1 MIGIETILYELS
13 YWFMAPV
20 LLSII
25 LFFIYSLYASGLFL
39 TECYQ
44 RFSGGW
50 QPLHRLMAAQPGWK
64 SEELELAIMA
74 ELEGLKITARTA
86 PLLGLVATMI
96 PMGPALAGVA
106 AGEMTVVGEQVGV
119 AFAAVIVALVAAS
132 LAFIIQTVTRR
143 WRLKE
148 LLQLERQQQAA
159 GNTP

>member
-1 MIGIETILYELS
+1 MS
-13 YWFMAPV
+13 PV
-20 LLSII
+20 
-25 LFFIYSLYASGLFL
+25 
-39 TECYQ
+39 
-44 RFSGGW
+44 
-50 QPLHRLMAAQPGWK
+50 
-64 SEELELAIMA
+64 
-74 ELEGLKITARTA
+74 
-86 PLLGLVATMI
+86 
-96 PMGPALAGVA
+96 LAGVA

>member
-1 MIGIETILYELS
+1 MLTIETVLYELS
-13 YWFMAPV
+13 YWFMIPV
-20 LLSII
+20 LVSII
-25 LFFIYSLYASGLFL
+25 LFFLYSLYAAGRFL

-44 RFSGGW
+44 QFSTGS
-50 QPLHRLMAAQPGWK
+50 QPLHTLMANQPHWK
-64 SEELELAIMA
+64 TEELELAIMR